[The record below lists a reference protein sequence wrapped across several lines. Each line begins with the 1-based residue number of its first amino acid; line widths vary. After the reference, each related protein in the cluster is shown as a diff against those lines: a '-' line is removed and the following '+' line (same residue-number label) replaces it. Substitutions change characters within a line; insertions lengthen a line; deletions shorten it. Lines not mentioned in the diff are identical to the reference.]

1 MTNDGQSSAPEEIDK
16 ASLELHKLRVDTT
29 KAELDVRNADLIL
42 RKLQSEEMKA
52 AADARWALRQP
63 RFEMIKTAATLLTVA
78 AALLSLTLSQMQ
90 SHAQTERLERNR
102 REEAVG
108 NLLRDA
114 VGGESEQF
122 RRAALAE
129 LAMYAAEPN
138 LRPRIQRQLLSVV
151 RYEKQP
157 AVRSAI
163 TEVLLA
169 QPDSNLLTL
178 LATGSRAIRREIT
191 ARLAQRDPGV
201 NETLIEAIRDTV
213 LSGDSVT
220 RDLVEVAGWHAVTL
234 GRAISS
240 LRVIRGQDFS
250 DVAFAVY
257 LYEVNK
263 GEAHM
268 YPPWQATFGSGLEF
282 HNVDFRRA
290 ILGQAEF
297 NGVEFDSVN
306 FNEARLPNTYF
317 DKATFRNTRGTAMLA
332 GLDKSWP
339 YLDGDDRALMPWF
352 ASVGAPTVIFHNST
366 ADNSH
371 LEFFTSEWERLLAI
385 ADVKYQGVHDEG
397 LRPAIAEFERAE
409 AVAKSTVTTHPL
421 WDRRIDSD
429 SVLRLMDSL
438 IVRELPRQRAR

>member
-1 MTNDGQSSAPEEIDK
+1 MQTGKTGLVAAESTLAWRTSRSGRYTTTLRRTAFKPSAVNGGNRRSSSRTSTATSCSSGTGPRSSRRTRSGDNYKSTQSHRSGKGTMTNDGQSSAPEEIDK

-191 ARLAQRDPGV
+191 ARLAQRDPG
-201 NETLIEAIRDTV
+201 
-213 LSGDSVT
+213 
-220 RDLVEVAGWHAVTL
+220 
-234 GRAISS
+234 
-240 LRVIRGQDFS
+240 
-250 DVAFAVY
+250 
-257 LYEVNK
+257 
-263 GEAHM
+263 
-268 YPPWQATFGSGLEF
+268 
-282 HNVDFRRA
+282 
-290 ILGQAEF
+290 
-297 NGVEFDSVN
+297 
-306 FNEARLPNTYF
+306 
-317 DKATFRNTRGTAMLA
+317 
-332 GLDKSWP
+332 
-339 YLDGDDRALMPWF
+339 
-352 ASVGAPTVIFHNST
+352 
-366 ADNSH
+366 
-371 LEFFTSEWERLLAI
+371 
-385 ADVKYQGVHDEG
+385 
-397 LRPAIAEFERAE
+397 
-409 AVAKSTVTTHPL
+409 
-421 WDRRIDSD
+421 
-429 SVLRLMDSL
+429 
-438 IVRELPRQRAR
+438 